1 MKKLFALLLLIALAP
16 ARAQTPSLELTARG
30 FEPVSYSTPRIDGKK
45 FTELSKAW
53 VTELK
58 RMDEKFDLS
67 NVGSNT
73 LTISGLEKNA
83 FFYRSRGETF
93 QHTAKLVMKI
103 DFTATGYT
111 LTLTVPETYAEGDTP
126 VKYKLPDYFDSN
138 GKIKEG
144 YDGLKKSIEATVNG
158 MAINY
163 YEFII
168 NNR

>member
-1 MKKLFALLLLIALAP
+1 VKKLFALLLLIALAP
-16 ARAQTPSLELTARG
+16 ARAQTASLELTPHG
-30 FEPVSYSTPRIDGKK
+30 FEPVSYSTPRIEGNK
-45 FTELSKAW
+45 FIELSKAW

-67 NVGSNT
+67 NVGSNS

-103 DFTATGYT
+103 DFTAAGYT
-111 LTLTVPETYAEGDTP
+111 LTLTVPEIYAENETLT
-126 VKYKLPDYFDSN
+126 KYTLPDYFDSKGN
-138 GKIKEG
+138 IREG

-158 MAINY
+158 IALNY
-163 YEFII
+163 YEFIV